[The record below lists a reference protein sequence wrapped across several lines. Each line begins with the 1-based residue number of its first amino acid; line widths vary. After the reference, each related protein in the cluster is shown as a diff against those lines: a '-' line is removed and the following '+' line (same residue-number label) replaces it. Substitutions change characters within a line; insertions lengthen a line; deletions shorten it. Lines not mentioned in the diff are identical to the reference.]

1 MRPLNKAEFMTL
13 LERHIVLM
21 PVHERN
27 ELLQEYAAHFE
38 FGRQNGK
45 SEEAIAQEL
54 GHPVELA
61 YEILGDRYVD
71 PQLYSPPPSPSSTG
85 GRIGKAIGL
94 FFLNILLVIP
104 MGAALYSLG
113 FAVTALL
120 VACLSAPLLVVADF
134 VINGQFVMYKIF
146 LALIMVGIG
155 LFMVFGVKNMWKG
168 IIHGTLRYIQ
178 WNINAVTGREIR

>member
-1 MRPLNKAEFMTL
+1 MNKAEFMTL
-13 LERHIVLM
+13 LERHIVLL

-38 FGRQNGK
+38 FGRQNGR

-71 PQLYSPPPSPSSTG
+71 PQLYSPSLPSRTISMGSS
-85 GRIGKAIGL
+85 IGKAIGL

-104 MGAALYSLG
+104 MAAALYSLG
-113 FAVTALL
+113 VAVTGIL
-120 VACLSAPLLVVADF
+120 VACLASPLLVVVDF
-134 VINGQFVMYKIF
+134 MFHGQIVMYKIF
-146 LALIMVGIG
+146 LSLIMVGIG
-155 LFMVFGVKNMWKG
+155 FFMIFGVKSMWQG
-168 IIHGTLRYIQ
+168 IIRGTMRYIH
-178 WNINAVTGREIR
+178 WNMNAVTGRDNR

>member
-1 MRPLNKAEFMTL
+1 LNKAEFMTL

-38 FGRQNGK
+38 FGRQNGRT
-45 SEEAIAQEL
+45 EEEIAQEL

-71 PQLYSPPPSPSSTG
+71 PQLYSPSPPSRTFSMGSS
-85 GRIGKAIGL
+85 IGKSIGL

-104 MGAALYSLG
+104 MAAALYSLG
-113 FAVTALL
+113 VAVTGIMLS
-120 VACLSAPLLVVADF
+120 CLAAPLLVVVDF
-134 VINGQFVMYKIF
+134 VIHGQFVQYKIF
-146 LALIMVGIG
+146 IALIMVGIG
-155 LFMVFGVKNMWKG
+155 LFMIFGIKNMWKS
-168 IIHGTLRYIQ
+168 ILALTLRYMT
-178 WNINAVTGREIR
+178 WNKNVVIGRDGR